1 MLNLHTKT
9 IKSNLTIRRSELQLI
24 SNPKIYVNDMAF
36 SYDENSN
43 AGQRIRELLCHTKCL
58 LMEITQ
64 RKLELL

>member
-9 IKSNLTIRRSELQLI
+9 IKSNLAIRGSELQLI
-24 SNPKIYVNDMAF
+24 SNLKIYVNDMAV
-36 SYDENSN
+36 SYNENSD
-43 AGQRIRELLCHTKCL
+43 AGLWIRELLCHTKCL